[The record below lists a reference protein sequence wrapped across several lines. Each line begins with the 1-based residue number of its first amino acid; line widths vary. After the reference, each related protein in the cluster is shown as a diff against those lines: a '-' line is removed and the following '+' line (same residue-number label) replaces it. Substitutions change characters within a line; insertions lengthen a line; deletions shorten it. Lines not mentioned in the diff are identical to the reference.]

1 LKTIFSFADQPGAA
15 LASRSE
21 NSWSLLVK
29 FYACVLVSA
38 QVLSASPSA
47 GELSALPE
55 SIVAANFATTLTSAA
70 IPVRNSPALG
80 RQVTISLIEAGFL
93 IGTTTAVHELGHARR
108 VLVAGGHSQWETGD
122 VNWWSYF
129 THRDPLSAGSTAWQL
144 PQTASLD
151 DRISILTGGF
161 NATTAWDE
169 SAAGHGP
176 LGLVTARYS
185 TLLYEL
191 AGVNS
196 SADDLA
202 QIVDLYR
209 IKGYRVSRRELQ
221 IWQLLAGFISQTN
234 SSVRTYAY
242 FTPKGVSVRA
252 VTRWNGWTLATEAVV
267 HGAST
272 VEVEVGRRLY
282 LGAKIELL
290 PKLLVSA
297 HGLGGSLKAGA
308 RFRQTTISIDGQFV
322 NASTLLGARAT
333 TNFNLEVTTRI

>member
-1 LKTIFSFADQPGAA
+1 MKTIFHFAGRSGAF
-15 LASRSE
+15 LVDGSV
-21 NSWSLLVK
+21 NSWSLVVK
-29 FYACVLVSA
+29 FLSCVLLGA
-38 QVLSASPSA
+38 QALSASPSA
-47 GELSALPE
+47 GELLALPE
-55 SIVAANFATTLTSAA
+55 TVVAANFATTLTSAA
-70 IPVRNSPALG
+70 TPVRNMPGLG
-80 RQVTISLIEAGFL
+80 SQVTISLIEAGFL

-144 PQTASLD
+144 PNTASLD

-169 SAAGHGP
+169 SVAGQGP

-196 SADDLA
+196 SADDLS

-209 IKGYRVSRRELQ
+209 LKGYRVSRRELQ
-221 IWQLLAGFISQTN
+221 FWQLIAGCISQTN
-234 SSVRTYAY
+234 SSVKTYAY

-252 VTRWNGWTLATEAVV
+252 VTHWNDWTLATEAVV

-272 VEVEVGRRLY
+272 VELEVGRRFK
-282 LGAKIELL
+282 LGSAIDLA

-297 HGLGGSLKAGA
+297 HGLGGSLQAVA
-308 RFRQTTISIDGQFV
+308 RFGRTSVLLAGQRV
-322 NASTLLGARAT
+322 NTSTLLGARAT
-333 TNFNLEVTTRI
+333 TNFNLEITTRI